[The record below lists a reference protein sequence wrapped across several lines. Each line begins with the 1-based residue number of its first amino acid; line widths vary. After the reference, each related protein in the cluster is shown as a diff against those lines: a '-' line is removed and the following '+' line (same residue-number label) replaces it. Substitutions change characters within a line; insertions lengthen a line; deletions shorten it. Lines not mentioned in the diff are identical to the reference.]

1 MDFESQ
7 TFWGLVSLVL
17 VPRVRVPDVGH
28 KSLSPQGEVFV
39 KSLVI
44 VALVGGIL
52 VRPGLCLP
60 YTSLCDCFILCCGRA
75 ISLVFKSFSEE
86 IIPCVAVDFSCPLKE
101 VCSGYS

>member
-7 TFWGLVSLVL
+7 TFWGLVSLLL
-17 VPRVRVPDVGH
+17 VPRVRVLDVGH
-28 KSLSPQGEVFV
+28 KSLNPQGEVFV

-44 VALVGGIL
+44 VALVGRIL

-60 YTSLCDCFILCCGRA
+60 YTSLCDCFILCCRRD
-75 ISLVFKSFSEE
+75 ISLVFKSFSEAS
-86 IIPCVAVDFSCPLKE
+86 IPRVAVELSCPLKE